1 MKRTVTKLISLLLV
15 AVMCFAMLP
24 VQAFAWGKMTHVYTA
39 NEIIQSG
46 LYRSSVQYEDRY
58 YDFTIPEE
66 FSDAINSYPDA
77 FRAGA
82 LGPDVYPDILTGQMY
97 IHPADPG
104 IDSGMWVTYLCD
116 AVNKMGKDTESRKIA
131 LSFTLGCILHYC
143 GDLFGHDFVNTFSGG
158 AFPSVASTEMLD
170 IKSERLNNVLS
181 HMSVESYMD
190 ELIYPSYSASNGKID
205 APNFFIQN
213 TMVFNGSPAAGL
225 ATPYRYYPELRLQDI
240 DTGDIWL
247 ISDILDNILDGLY
260 DNGTNNVPPHYTAM
274 AALRR
279 YISKRADKYR
289 ENMEPISA
297 GITRFYDEWAED
309 VDKGIAKFIECSD
322 NIASRMVT
330 KEKNPLIEKKKQ
342 EELES
347 EHNYFVN
354 LINHEAEEK
363 ALESGVTQEQLDWL
377 KEQSTLGIDGESLVD
392 EIMRELIRDGV
403 VTQEMLNKS
412 DSSIMIIKEEL
423 GYWWD
428 EYGIYM
434 LGIPDIMI
442 DGIEIPII
450 GDIVDLVLLGPVWD
464 LIMQEIKKLVA
475 DEIVEVCTG
484 WVGKATGLSNA
495 EVGQSVSALI
505 SKVNDRLEDPR
516 LQLDHEDNPYQP
528 SEHNF
533 MDLNAYMKNLSEK
546 EYDKFEALH
555 NTLTMFKLVL
565 MGPDNYSN
573 FVQQFASTQQT
584 AYQKNI
590 GHVEV
595 SALDLRIKTS
605 DLYQAGTDDNI
616 YVTVYRVGPG
626 GGMTKVAHKLLDKSG
641 SNDFEAGDEE
651 TYIVELGKAVKL
663 EEIAVSLSK
672 TPAFDFLPSFTDDWS
687 CESITVLPMYSG
699 SFAVEAYIQLAGIK
713 LQGIWKDVDMN
724 FSEALNVKG
733 NQNPQSLPVTNLQ
746 VTVHVADVQWAGSDS
761 DIYMVAR
768 YGNELWAKVCLDKP
782 MNNDLERG
790 ETETYNIPITYINSD
805 NRIQGIPLNELTLEI
820 KHEGI
825 DGANW
830 KSVEITP
837 CYGKVPLIENKL
849 TIGGK
854 QFENATW
861 SLGVQKRL
869 KNATYAQY
877 APIEYE
883 YETCLDD
890 GLLFFMDSLDGG
902 EEWVDINNELWNNR
916 TMREDIFLR
925 LFKGFTPEIE
935 YTGKDEF
942 LKGAAP
948 VISLDLAGQ
957 WNGVSMERRSQ
968 VKDFEHKTPV
978 EGSAIIELFN
988 EKNQS
993 VYKADNVS
1001 VSDGKLAHTVS
1012 INERMTTGMYDVQVT
1027 YLPDPENPLY
1037 GQTVEIFEDAFKYE
1051 VGPLAITEQPRD
1063 AYSNIGKK
1071 VEFTVEVVG
1080 GKTPYTY
1087 CWQVQKNNGVWTDAD
1102 ASWSVGYNYKP
1113 FGFLAAEDQ
1122 FTADYKYRCII
1133 TDDAGASVT
1142 SDTVKV
1148 VELKPFIITKQPED
1162 VTVETGEAAKLF
1174 VEVSGGVPPYKYV
1187 WQLLR
1192 KDGIW
1197 FTVRNDSSYSGQGT
1211 DSLTMVSEHPGS
1223 VAIRCLIQ
1231 DATEEVLESK
1241 EAMII
1246 RKESPLAASVTPTD
1260 VPIDILGGTARFTVK
1275 ATGGQGPYTYNW
1287 KTSANIGAKKT
1298 WVDVTDSKVNK
1309 GQGTDTLRCTP
1320 NQIGTYEYYC
1330 IVTDSAGN
1338 TVDTETVS
1346 VTVKPLEVKINDG
1359 AEKYTI
1365 SYIKDES
1372 VVLKANATG
1381 GLGPYTCTWYE
1392 VGFDESKLDYDW
1404 IPVHTGS
1411 SYEVGP
1417 WFSHEI
1423 RLEVT
1428 DAKGNTVM
1436 TSVWI
1441 EVIDKIN

>member
-116 AVNKMGKDTESRKIA
+116 AVNKMGKDTESRKIT

-225 ATPYRYYPELRLQDI
+225 ATPYRYYPELRLQDT
-240 DTGDIWL
+240 DTGDIFI

-442 DGIEIPII
+442 DGIEVPII

-475 DEIVEVCTG
+475 DEIVEACTG

-495 EVGQSVSALI
+495 EVGQAVSALI

-573 FVQQFASTQQT
+573 FVQQYASTQQT

-595 SALDLRIKTS
+595 SALELTFKTS
-605 DLYQAGTDDNI
+605 DLYQAGTDDNV
-616 YVTVYRVGPG
+616 YVTVCRVGPG
-626 GGMTKVAHKLLDKSG
+626 GLTPLAHKLLDKSG

-651 TYIVELGKAVKL
+651 RYVVELGKAVKL
-663 EEIAVSLSK
+663 EEIAVWLSK

-699 SFAVEAYIQLAGIK
+699 SFAIEDYIQLGGVK
-713 LQGIWKDVDMN
+713 LQGIWKNVDMQ
-724 FSEALNVKG
+724 FAEALEVKG
-733 NQNPQSLPVTNLQ
+733 NESPQSLPVTNLQ
-746 VTVHVADVQWAGSDS
+746 VKVQVEDVQWAGSDS

-768 YGNELWAKVCLDKP
+768 YGDQLWAKVCLDKP
-782 MNNDLERG
+782 LNNDLERG
-790 ETETYNIPITYINSD
+790 ETETYNIPITAINSHKS
-805 NRIQGIPLNELTLEI
+805 IQGIPLNELTLEI

-849 TIGGK
+849 TFGGK
-854 QFENATW
+854 QFEDATW
-861 SLGVQKRL
+861 TLGVQKRL

-890 GLLFFMDSLDGG
+890 GLLYFMDSLDGG
-902 EEWVDINNELWNNR
+902 EEWMDINNELWNDR

-935 YTGKDEF
+935 YTGEDEF
-942 LKGAAP
+942 LQGAEP
-948 VISLDLAGQ
+948 VVELEFAGQ
-957 WNGVSMERRSQ
+957 WNGVSMERRTQ
-968 VKDFEHKTPV
+968 VKDYRHKVPV
-978 EGSAIIELFN
+978 KGSAMIEIFD
-988 EKNQS
+988 EKS
-993 VYKADNVS
+993 KCVYTAENVPIN
-1001 VSDGKLAHTVS
+1001 DEKLQAAIPTS
-1012 INERMTTGMYDVQVT
+1012 KLKTGVYDVQVT
-1027 YLPDPENPLY
+1027 YQPDPNDPRY
-1037 GQTVEIFEDAFKYE
+1037 GRTVEIFEDAFKFE
-1051 VGPLAITEQPRD
+1051 IGPLAITEQPQN
-1063 AYSNIGKK
+1063 AYGEVGKK
-1071 VEFTVEVVG
+1071 VEFTLEVAG
-1080 GKTPYTY
+1080 GSSPYTY
-1087 CWQVQKNNGVWTDAD
+1087 CWQMKKNNGAWTDAD

-1133 TDDAGASVT
+1133 TDEAGASVT
-1142 SDTVKV
+1142 SDEVTV
-1148 VELKPFIITKQPED
+1148 LKLEPLVITKQPVDVTAGLGEEGT
-1162 VTVETGEAAKLF
+1162 VTVEA
-1174 VEVSGGVPPYKYV
+1174 SGGVGPYKYY
-1187 WQLLR
+1187 WRLLR
-1192 KDGIW
+1192 DGEWIPVPAINNYLGRGTNSLTLVTKNAGHV
-1197 FTVRNDSSYSGQGT
+1197 TVRCEVVDEKGT
-1211 DSLTMVSEHPGS
+1211 MAVSE
-1223 VAIRCLIQ
+1223 Q
-1231 DATEEVLESK
+1231 ATIFIKKL
-1241 EAMII
+1241 
-1246 RKESPLAASVTPTD
+1246 PL
-1260 VPIDILGGTARFTVK
+1260 TVM
-1275 ATGGQGPYTYNW
+1275 
-1287 KTSANIGAKKT
+1287 
-1298 WVDVTDSKVNK
+1298 
-1309 GQGTDTLRCTP
+1309 
-1320 NQIGTYEYYC
+1320 
-1330 IVTDSAGN
+1330 
-1338 TVDTETVS
+1338 
-1346 VTVKPLEVKINDG
+1346 INDG

-1365 SYIKDES
+1365 SYIKNES
-1372 VVLKANATG
+1372 IELIANARG
-1381 GLGPYTCTWYE
+1381 GVAPYTCTWYE
-1392 VGFDESKLDYDW
+1392 IGFDEKKLDYDW
-1404 IPVHTGS
+1404 IPVKTGP
-1411 SYEVGP
+1411 SYEVSP
-1417 WFSHEI
+1417 WAYKEI
-1423 RLEVT
+1423 RLEVK
-1428 DAKGNTVM
+1428 DSEGNTAWA
-1436 TSVWI
+1436 SVKI
-1441 EVIDKIN
+1441 EVIDQIN